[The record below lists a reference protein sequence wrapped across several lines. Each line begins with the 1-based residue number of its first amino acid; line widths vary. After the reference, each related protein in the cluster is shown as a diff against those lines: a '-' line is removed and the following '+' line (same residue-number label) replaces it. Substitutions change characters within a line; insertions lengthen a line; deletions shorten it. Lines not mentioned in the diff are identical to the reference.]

1 MISKPENSPGIWQK
15 YLGYSQATGKTN
27 FLASMGD
34 PALPTLYSMIISFNC
49 HIGVFGRIEYHLN
62 TFKLLEDVP
71 GT

>member
-1 MISKPENSPGIWQK
+1 
-15 YLGYSQATGKTN
+15 
-27 FLASMGD
+27 MGD
-34 PALPTLYSMIISFNC
+34 PALPTLYSINC